1 MVRIATP
8 TRPTRSLR
16 VRPARILYLPV
27 ITVSSSEYAG
37 AQQHSSTSW
46 PGPVFQSLWGV
57 PGAIVTQS
65 PTPISDSCS
74 PSRIRPSP
82 ATK

>member
-1 MVRIATP
+1 MPARMVRTATP

-37 AQQHSSTSW
+37 AQQHEPAR
-46 PGPVFQSLWGV
+46 PGPRLALFM
-57 PGAIVTQS
+57 T
-65 PTPISDSCS
+65 
-74 PSRIRPSP
+74 
-82 ATK
+82 